1 MDSNRTRKREDGSPS
16 CVVIFVITP
25 ICKTFEGMGFPS
37 IKRYRISG
45 AGALHGDE
53 TSKRGFTFL
62 THMLGNLLAKK
73 NKITCN
79 TE

>member
-1 MDSNRTRKREDGSPS
+1 MDSNRTRKREDGSSS

-25 ICKTFEGMGFPS
+25 IRKTFEGMRFPS

-45 AGALHGDE
+45 AGTLYGDE
-53 TSKRGFTFL
+53 TSKQGFTFS
-62 THMLGNLLAKK
+62 TNMLGNLSAKK